1 LARAFVFAQS
11 GDCLLGGEVLHP
23 AADPL
28 AAAREELEEVLRNA
42 RPEDFIILAGSG
54 LGWHLEAVFERPAP
68 PQVLVYEPDPG
79 RLEAAM
85 ARGFDRPEV
94 RRALEEAVTDEGRL
108 AQALGRRLVY
118 GRAAGRVMVF
128 SPRAYLR
135 VEPELAA
142 RAETLLAQT
151 QARAVVNR
159 RTRAVKTG
167 LWLTHLAE
175 SVPLWL
181 RLPDLTL
188 LAGVLAGTPAVVV
201 GAGPSLDASLPD
213 LPGAWDR
220 ALVLAAASALKPLA
234 AAGLWP
240 HLTLALEAQDESRQF
255 EGLSHDRTLL
265 AAATAGHPHHFSKWS
280 GPQALFHLQPW
291 AARLAGLG
299 RALPS
304 GGHVTSAAFSLA
316 VLLGC
321 DPIVLVGQDL
331 AYTYGRTHAQG
342 RPGGEEEQRPE
353 TVEVE
358 AIGGGR
364 ILSSPIM
371 LSYILWYEESA
382 ARLGLS
388 SRRTINA
395 TAAGAHLPGFEHR
408 PLAEVLVELP
418 PLTDDLGLLTQAV
431 SRLPRPKASSLV
443 QRLAETRVELKAVS
457 KALEE
462 SGLDAARALAAAE
475 SASAAA
481 LEDAENE
488 EEGRAGLAAMGAALG
503 RMRDLL
509 HASAG
514 A

>member
-1 LARAFVFAQS
+1 LAHAFVLAEN

-28 AAAREELEEVLRNA
+28 SAARQEMAGALGDA
-42 RPEDFIILAGSG
+42 RPEDLVILAGGG
-54 LGWHLEAVFERPAP
+54 LGWHLEAVLERPAP
-68 PQVLVYEPDPG
+68 PRVLVYEPDPG

-85 ARGFDRPEV
+85 ARASDRPEV
-94 RRALEEAVTDEGRL
+94 RRLLEEAAVDEGRL
-108 AQALGRRLVY
+108 AEILGRLFVY
-118 GRAAGRVMVF
+118 GRAAGRVRVF
-128 SPRAYLR
+128 SPRAYRR

-142 RAETLLAQT
+142 RVEALLAQT

-159 RTRAVKTG
+159 RTRALKTG

-175 SVPLWL
+175 SASLWL
-181 RLPDLTL
+181 RLPDLTQ

-201 GAGPSLDASLPD
+201 GAGPSLDAGLPD

-234 AAGLWP
+234 VAGLRP
-240 HLTLALEAQDESRQF
+240 HLALALEARDESRQF
-255 EGLSHDRTLL
+255 EGLDHGRTLL

-280 GPQALFHLQPW
+280 GPLALFHLQPW

-331 AYTYGRTHAQG
+331 AYTYGRAHAQG
-342 RPGGEEEQRPE
+342 RPGGEEEERPE

-364 ILSSPIM
+364 ILSSPVM

-382 ARLGLS
+382 ARLALS
-388 SRRTINA
+388 SRRVINA
-395 TAAGAHLPGFEHR
+395 TAAGALLPGFEHR
-408 PLAEVLVELP
+408 PLADVLAELP
-418 PLTDDLGLLTQAV
+418 RLTEDLGLLTQAV
-431 SRLPRPKASSLV
+431 PRLPRPTASFLAR
-443 QRLAETRVELKAVS
+443 RLAEAQAERKAVL
-457 KALEE
+457 KTLEE
-462 SGLDAARALAAAE
+462 SGLDAARALVATE
-475 SASAAA
+475 SAAAAA
-481 LEDAENE
+481 LEDAGSE
-488 EEGRAGLAAMGAALG
+488 EEGRAGLAAMGAALS
-503 RMRDLL
+503 RMRALL